1 MKNKHFI
8 FIFILCFFAVLL
20 FAQQN
25 EVIVPVI
32 KSPYKISS
40 PLWDKKGD
48 SFAYSTNGNVYVR
61 DFLSL
66 ELQNSFSENDSQIT
80 NPFSATNSSLT
91 YPNVE
96 YSIEKNKIIINSQ
109 KAALSK
115 IESKEVNLPVYVKNV
130 AVNNNQD
137 KVACLGIENN
147 AFVYDIKKNEIVFE
161 IPYNNSSKDIF
172 FTNDNQIILSDS
184 KKTVSIYSEQGQKLK
199 TFTNSNKINGFSLS
213 PDNENLIIFD
223 GNGILNFFNIKNGKQ
238 YGYSPKFNSSNIQ
251 KVVLSNDSKR
261 ILVQS
266 QNSLY
271 AASISDILYAQNNI
285 APPIKDFNISYNA
298 KNVANPNSN
307 VTEFKDNNV
316 NQLISENDAEYITST
331 KDKKDD
337 KQFFSLDEES
347 VQDKVIAITPKTK
360 DKIYPASEDETSRT
374 EYLTKKNNIKEI
386 SSTIPKIVDSN
397 ENSVASTVQNAQNN
411 FSTQNL
417 NTKNTTS
424 ETVGKGNSTNEE
436 ENGIAKLLLDSEENK
451 SSRNSN
457 TKINN
462 VFGNK
467 SIDSNVSNLK
477 SKDVGSEGNAGSERD
492 NKTMV
497 ISTSSVNKNTS
508 ESTKKEDTNTNK
520 KIAKGNKIDTEK
532 DDSEKLKKDAQE
544 KDDSILDKWNKIR
557 LFEDKNI
564 KTLFKDGHGI
574 LANIG
579 VCMTQDPFPITF
591 IMPLGYR
598 NYDLLRPVYFGGTIE
613 LDFALPK
620 VDFPYSYKD
629 LEGNVIRN
637 PFLIGF
643 KIYAPIGFCMY
654 PLKNSFEIFGEFG
667 IGMGFSG
674 LWSGNFGNNLLL
686 TKLYPSFFVN
696 FRTGV
701 TWDFINLTFNF
712 SYDAI
717 IGMSYGIELGAII
730 NIGGS
735 RTIGSTIIREEK

>member
-1 MKNKHFI
+1 MKKKYYH
-8 FIFILCFFAVLL
+8 L
-20 FAQQN
+20 FAIYVFFTFLVFPQKK
-25 EVIVPVI
+25 EVIIPVI
-32 KSPYKISS
+32 KSPYNISS

-96 YSIEKNKIIINSQ
+96 YYIEKNKIIINSQ

-147 AFVYDIKKNEIVFE
+147 AFVYDMKKNEIVFE

-271 AASISDILYAQNNI
+271 AASVSDILYAQNNI
-285 APPIKDFNISYNA
+285 APPIKNFNISYNA

-337 KQFFSLDEES
+337 KQIFSLDEES

-360 DKIYPASEDETSRT
+360 DKLYPASEDETSRT
-374 EYLTKKNNIKEI
+374 EYLKKKNNVKEI
-386 SSTIPKIVDSN
+386 NSTTPKIIESNANSGDSTN
-397 ENSVASTVQNAQNN
+397 LNAQNN
-411 FSTQNL
+411 LSGQNL
-417 NTKNTTS
+417 NGQNIFS
-424 ETVGKGNSTNEE
+424 ETTGISNNTANRNANGGAIGDGNGGTNSNAGIIIVGAGNANNSDSGNNSGNSGGTGNANKTNVKSTS
-436 ENGIAKLLLDSEENK
+436 IAD
-451 SSRNSN
+451 SN
-457 TKINN
+457 TK
-462 VFGNK
+462 K
-467 SIDSNVSNLK
+467 
-477 SKDVGSEGNAGSERD
+477 
-492 NKTMV
+492 
-497 ISTSSVNKNTS
+497 
-508 ESTKKEDTNTNK
+508 STKKEETITNK
-520 KIAKGNKIDTEK
+520 KTAKEKEDANKK
-532 DDSEKLKKDAQE
+532 NDSEKRKKAAEDNDNSLLE
-544 KDDSILDKWNKIR
+544 KWNKIKE
-557 LFEDKNI
+557 FKDENI

-579 VCMTQDPFPITF
+579 VCMTQEPFPVTF
-591 IMPLGYR
+591 IMPAGYR
-598 NYDLLRPVYFGGTIE
+598 NYDLLRPVYFGGTLE
-613 LDFALPK
+613 LDFALPN
-620 VDFPYSYKD
+620 VNFPYSYKNS
-629 LEGNVIRN
+629 EGNAIRN

-667 IGMGFSG
+667 LGMGFSG
-674 LWSGNFGNNLLL
+674 LWSGGFGNHLLI

-701 TWDFINLTFNF
+701 AWDFINLTFNF
-712 SYDAI
+712 SYDAVT
-717 IGMSYGIELGAII
+717 GMSYGIELGAII

-735 RTIGSTIIREEK
+735 RTIGSMVVRENKITVQ